1 MDGASSPSA
10 GGDGASAMEEPDEVW
25 VEEHLEVERHEEHGG
40 VEVMVRD
47 LAEKGAAADVDVA
60 KAGAW
65 LHTHADEVREFSAFG
80 GACCMRNGHGAWGV
94 CWCHA
99 EPGVVWM
106 LCVWLV
112 ACVCVCACAAPGLI
126 TRLHM
131 LARGLEACTALTRLD
146 LSGTCVYSLGAL
158 RMPVNIEQP
167 APPTFLLECAL
178 EGAHTHVVVC
188 CVALVRACFVSC
200 YA

>member
-47 LAEKGAAADVDVA
+47 LALNGAAVDVA
-60 KAGAW
+60 KTGAW
-65 LHTHADEVREFSAFG
+65 LHTHADEVREFIADF
-80 GACCMRNGHGAWGV
+80 GACCTRNGHGAWGV

-112 ACVCVCACAAPGLI
+112 ACVCVCVRSLRIEHAPAHAGTRPGSMHGTDTAGSRWYVCVLAGGTPHAC
-126 TRLHM
+126 
-131 LARGLEACTALTRLD
+131 E
-146 LSGTCVYSLGAL
+146 Y
-158 RMPVNIEQP
+158 
-167 APPTFLLECAL
+167 
-178 EGAHTHVVVC
+178 
-188 CVALVRACFVSC
+188 
-200 YA
+200 